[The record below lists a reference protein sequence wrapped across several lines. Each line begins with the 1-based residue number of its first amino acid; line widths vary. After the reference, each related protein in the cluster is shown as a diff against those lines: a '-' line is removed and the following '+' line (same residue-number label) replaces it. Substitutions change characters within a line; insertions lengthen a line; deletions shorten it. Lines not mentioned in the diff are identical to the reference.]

1 MLSVLK
7 GSESAAR
14 RAVRQLMS
22 EGPCSAQ
29 NTSVLLAGPSG
40 SPVEELADE
49 LLRFWMCPK
58 KPEGAPYCGECTVC
72 RTLQTRQAIDL
83 LIIEPIGGQVI
94 KIEQL
99 LERPTTDKNAENRTP
114 MNVFVRTRPLQAAKK
129 VVWLRGVDRVTD
141 QNANTLLKALEEPM
155 PHVRYLLTTAEPSKL
170 LPTIRSRCL
179 TLFCAQETLEE
190 ELGRMESIFCG
201 GSAPALNF
209 IRKHAAGHDALFE
222 FFESLP
228 ASGPGSALK
237 LAENFRKRCEKL
249 GHEGR
254 DGLTHGLQLLGY
266 WARATGICPDT
277 CLAIAECHRRV
288 LGYASAT
295 YATDSLFLTLV
306 RDI

>member
-14 RAVRQLMS
+14 RAVRRLMG

-83 LIIEPIGGQVI
+83 LIIEPLGGQVI

-114 MNVFVRTRPLQAAKK
+114 MSVFVRTRPLQAAKK
-129 VVWLRGVDRVTD
+129 VVWLRGVMAGNWTGVGAEYDAWRVNALAAVDKLQDETAVFSHFVAINAIVGLLSGDDRVVVFRPGHCSIT
-141 QNANTLLKALEEPM
+141 K
-155 PHVRYLLTTAEPSKL
+155 LTRAGGKL
-170 LPTIRSRCL
+170 RV
-179 TLFCAQETLEE
+179 A
-190 ELGRMESIFCG
+190 ELGSE
-201 GSAPALNF
+201 
-209 IRKHAAGHDALFE
+209 AA
-222 FFESLP
+222 
-228 ASGPGSALK
+228 
-237 LAENFRKRCEKL
+237 
-249 GHEGR
+249 
-254 DGLTHGLQLLGY
+254 TVV
-266 WARATGICPDT
+266 T
-277 CLAIAECHRRV
+277 
-288 LGYASAT
+288 
-295 YATDSLFLTLV
+295 
-306 RDI
+306 